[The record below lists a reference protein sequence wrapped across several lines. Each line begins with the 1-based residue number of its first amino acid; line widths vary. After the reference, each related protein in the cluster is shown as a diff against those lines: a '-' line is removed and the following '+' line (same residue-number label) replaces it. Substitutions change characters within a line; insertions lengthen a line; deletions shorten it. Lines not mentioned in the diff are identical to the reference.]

1 MRQPRHATAAQPGT
15 LPAPDAGQLTTAT
28 AGQLGRNRDHGETAP
43 ADVRGTAP
51 ARRVVMTEVGP
62 ADDGATP
69 GSAPAGADGRDH
81 RREVPPERTGGPVI
95 QEFQEAVHNLS
106 HREREVLSHIA
117 RGDTYTATA
126 HRMNVSPHT
135 VDTYLRRIRAKTGA
149 RSRVHLLLLALS
161 LTSHSRT
168 DAVTAPG
175 LPDPL
180 TTPAADP
187 RPGF

>member
-1 MRQPRHATAAQPGT
+1 M
-15 LPAPDAGQLTTAT
+15 
-28 AGQLGRNRDHGETAP
+28 
-43 ADVRGTAP
+43 
-51 ARRVVMTEVGP
+51 
-62 ADDGATP
+62 
-69 GSAPAGADGRDH
+69 
-81 RREVPPERTGGPVI
+81 I

-168 DAVTAPG
+168 DAAAVPV
-175 LPDPL
+175 LPDP
-180 TTPAADP
+180 PGAPGGEP